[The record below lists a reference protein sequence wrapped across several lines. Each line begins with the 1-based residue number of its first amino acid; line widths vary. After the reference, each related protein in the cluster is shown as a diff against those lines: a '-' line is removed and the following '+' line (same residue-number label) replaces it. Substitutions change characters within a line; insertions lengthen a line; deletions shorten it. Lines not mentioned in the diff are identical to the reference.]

1 MSTPNPKIYL
11 LPNLMTAGNL
21 FCGFAATLQIVQ
33 GALLQVSDPDAAAK
47 LFHIAV
53 WFILGACIFDV
64 LDGRLAR
71 LGGHDSAF
79 GREFDSLADVISFG
93 LAPALMVYRI
103 VLLAFPRVGWVVAF
117 IYLLCGALRLARF
130 NVAAAEGVPS
140 NNKEFLGF
148 PITAAAGLIASITL
162 FMLWWF
168 GERDHEIGEFKWVLP
183 PLMVFLSIMMFSR
196 LRYPSFKAVTW
207 RTTRSLSR
215 FLVIAVVLLFTVL
228 NYEWMPAV
236 LFLVYLLY
244 GLVRPWVSK
253 AWQREIEEE
262 IGEQPRPRAR
272 KNRRK
277 LSVELGENFRIADV
291 GPIAGN
297 FERLNFFA
305 RQGEIANGVGQL
317 VFAARRWPEL
327 RDVIEDARPKR
338 VDAGV
343 IPRARRLARL
353 RFLPEIGQ
361 LELLVYENCAA
372 LADIV
377 ASLHGQDRLRI
388 A

>member
-1 MSTPNPKIYL
+1 YL

-33 GALLQVSDPDAAAK
+33 GALLQASDPDAAAQ
-47 LFHIAV
+47 LFHFAV

-117 IYLLCGALRLARF
+117 VYLLCGALRLARF
-130 NVAAAEGVPS
+130 NTQAANGAPS

-168 GERDHEIGEFKWVLP
+168 GEREHDIGEFKWVLP
-183 PLMVFLSIMMFSR
+183 PLMIFLSVMMFSR

-236 LFLVYLLY
+236 LFLAYLLY

-262 IGEQPRPRAR
+262 IGEQPSTETP
-272 KNRRK
+272 
-277 LSVELGENFRIADV
+277 VEET
-291 GPIAGN
+291 P
-297 FERLNFFA
+297 
-305 RQGEIANGVGQL
+305 
-317 VFAARRWPEL
+317 
-327 RDVIEDARPKR
+327 
-338 VDAGV
+338 
-343 IPRARRLARL
+343 
-353 RFLPEIGQ
+353 
-361 LELLVYENCAA
+361 
-372 LADIV
+372 
-377 ASLHGQDRLRI
+377 
-388 A
+388 

>member
-33 GALLQVSDPDAAAK
+33 GALLQASDPDAAAQ
-47 LFHIAV
+47 LFHFAV

-103 VLLAFPRVGWVVAF
+103 VLLAFPAVGWVVAF

-130 NVAAAEGVPS
+130 NTAAANGTPS

-168 GERDHEIGEFKWVLP
+168 GEREHDIGEFKWVLP
-183 PLMVFLSIMMFSR
+183 PLMIFLSVMMVSR

-215 FLVIAVVLLFTVL
+215 FLLIAVVLRV
-228 NYEWMPAV
+228 AV
-236 LFLVYLLY
+236 LSDARMRAVIWPDHLFY
-244 GLVRPWVSK
+244 GLIRRWISK
-253 AWQREIEEE
+253 AWQRKSFFFFQAEDGIRDLTVT
-262 IGEQPRPRAR
+262 GVQTCT
-272 KNRRK
+272 
-277 LSVELGENFRIADV
+277 L
-291 GPIAGN
+291 PI
-297 FERLNFFA
+297 
-305 RQGEIANGVGQL
+305 
-317 VFAARRWPEL
+317 
-327 RDVIEDARPKR
+327 
-338 VDAGV
+338 
-343 IPRARRLARL
+343 
-353 RFLPEIGQ
+353 
-361 LELLVYENCAA
+361 
-372 LADIV
+372 
-377 ASLHGQDRLRI
+377 
-388 A
+388 